1 MILLEQDG
9 KNKEVETKVLNFFIL
24 CSDHL
29 QDKFFDFS
37 IDISRKIDIIESWK
51 M

>member
-1 MILLEQDG
+1 MIFLEQDG

-24 CSDHL
+24 CRHHL
-29 QDKFFDFS
+29 QDKFFVFS